1 MKRKQ
6 VIVLGLVLVIIA
18 VGILQYNSGG
28 VGDAGDL
35 AGAGI
40 LYTADGSEEPE
51 DIPGAAVYVKG
62 EDELEQAME
71 ASTDASSDIYS
82 GYFAEARL
90 ERDKARSRQKEELR
104 SLAESG
110 DTANAATLQAQE
122 KLVDVIN
129 RCEIENTIE
138 TLIKQRGFSDAL
150 VYISD
155 TEFIDVIVNA
165 SSLSSQQVAVISD
178 IVVRHAQVPMENI
191 TVKNVN

>member
-1 MKRKQ
+1 MVVAEGADDFLVKQELNSAVCTLLGSRTPGPDSETQIIGMLGFGGKGMKRKQ

-35 AGAGI
+35 TGAGV
-40 LYTADGSEEPE
+40 LFTADGSEEPE

-62 EDELEQAME
+62 EDELDQAME
-71 ASTDASSDIYS
+71 ASIDASSDIYS

-110 DTANAATLQAQE
+110 DTIMPLPCKPRRNWW
-122 KLVDVIN
+122 
-129 RCEIENTIE
+129 
-138 TLIKQRGFSDAL
+138 
-150 VYISD
+150 
-155 TEFIDVIVNA
+155 
-165 SSLSSQQVAVISD
+165 
-178 IVVRHAQVPMENI
+178 M
-191 TVKNVN
+191 

>member
-1 MKRKQ
+1 
-6 VIVLGLVLVIIA
+6 
-18 VGILQYNSGG
+18 
-28 VGDAGDL
+28 
-35 AGAGI
+35 
-40 LYTADGSEEPE
+40 
-51 DIPGAAVYVKG
+51 
-62 EDELEQAME
+62 ME
-71 ASTDASSDIYS
+71 ASIDASSDIYS